1 MADESSILV
10 CTVGG
15 SHQPIVTALQARRWD
30 RVVFVCSSQTPES
43 RSSAGMVTEA
53 VEIAGAEARPAQR
66 LDSIPVQ
73 AGLESGSWEIVEV
86 PPDEPDRTFSALVD
100 RLRQL
105 ARDGTRLVADY
116 TGGTKSM
123 SAALFL
129 AALDVGAELQ
139 LVSGRRTDLVR
150 VDDLTQRETVVAT
163 RRMLVAREFERL
175 AAGWSRFAY
184 QEAAEGLASLGKDLR
199 EEGWSREERWRI
211 TRATEL
217 SAAFAAWDAFNHR
230 GAEGCLRRY
239 RDTAIGGR
247 SDWSNLAAVL
257 ARGQDSPWGALHL
270 RDLWHNA
277 QRCAARSRYDDAV
290 ARLYRLWEAI
300 AQWLLR
306 TDCSIETAV
315 IQTGLRK
322 SWDLY
327 LHLRPDGAAASFWQR
342 PARFG
347 DKQGKEIEL
356 LDLRL
361 STRNKSILA
370 HGWNPVTPAGW
381 QSLSQ
386 WTETGLLD
394 VLGREAE
401 RLGEPHGVPQLPT
414 ALPDL

>member
-1 MADESSILV
+1 
-10 CTVGG
+10 
-15 SHQPIVTALQARRWD
+15 
-30 RVVFVCSSQTPES
+30 
-43 RSSAGMVTEA
+43 MVTEA

-66 LDSIPVQ
+66 LDPIPVQ
-73 AGLESGSWEIVEV
+73 AGLETGRWEIVEV
-86 PPDEPDRTFSALVD
+86 PPDEPDRAFSALVE
-100 RLRQL
+100 RLRPL
-105 ARDGTRLVADY
+105 ARGGTPLVADY

-129 AALDVGAELQ
+129 AALDVGAKLQ

-150 VDDLTQRETVVAT
+150 VDDLTQRETAVAT
-163 RRMLVAREFERL
+163 RRVLVAREFERL
-175 AAGWSRFAY
+175 GAGWSRFAY
-184 QEAAEGLASLGKDLR
+184 QEAAEGFASLGKDLR
-199 EEGWSREERWRI
+199 EEGWSRDERRRV

-217 SAAFAAWDAFNHR
+217 STAFAQWDAFNHSS
-230 GAEGCLRRY
+230 AEGGLRKY

-247 SDWSNLAAVL
+247 SDWSELAAAL

-270 RDLWHNA
+270 GDLWHNA
-277 QRCAARSRYDDAV
+277 QRCAARGRYDDAV

-306 TDCSIETAV
+306 ADCGIDTAV

-327 LHLRPDGAAASFWQR
+327 LHLKQDGAAASFWHR
-342 PARFG
+342 PAQLG

-394 VLGREAE
+394 VLAPEAE
-401 RLGEPHGVPQLPT
+401 RLGVPHELPQLPT
-414 ALPDL
+414 ALPAL